1 MPHRSLRRRSLL
13 AAAAIL
19 SILAGSAG
27 TSLARSTSSP
37 TTDATFTGG
46 SWVLYLHNRPTPPV
60 GNTTAQFALAMDA
73 TVPTVG
79 SLNNYDTDCD
89 SQAGRLIQS
98 GGGLS
103 SEATLCNYAN
113 WQTAAYGANRALNG
127 TITLRIY
134 AAKTGVI
141 TNTTLIAF
149 LRDFNPSTSGYTDL
163 GSQSVVVNTSTQTQ
177 FTLTWSLNTSIPA
190 GHKLELKMVATGT
203 LTNAILAYDTSAE
216 QSRLVL
222 LQIPAT

>member
-1 MPHRSLRRRSLL
+1 MALRSLPHRSVL

-19 SILAGSAG
+19 SLLGASAG
-27 TSLARSTSSP
+27 ASLARSTSSTP
-37 TTDATFTGG
+37 TDATFTAG

-60 GNTTAQFALAMDA
+60 GNTTAQFALALDA
-73 TVPTVG
+73 TVPTAG

-89 SQAGRLIQS
+89 LLAGRLIQS

-103 SEATLCNYAN
+103 SEATLCDYAN
-113 WQTAAYGANRALNG
+113 WQTAAYAADRALNG

-134 AAKTGVI
+134 AAKTGLA

-149 LRDFNPSTSGYTDL
+149 LRDFNPSTSGYADL
-163 GSQSVVVNTSTQTQ
+163 GSQSVLVNTLTQTM
-177 FTLTWSLNTSIPA
+177 FTLAWSLNTTIPA
-190 GHKLELKMVATGT
+190 GHKLELKIVATGT
-203 LTNAILAYDTSAE
+203 LTNAILAYDTSGQ